1 MRRLIII
8 VVLLFVFQTPVYA
21 QEKPNIDHQIQIL
34 RLQLENASLR
44 KQLISKQYVE
54 LRALERQLIEK
65 ISELSKQKEKQEK
78 DQKKKIEDPKKEID
92 EEIRE

>member
-1 MRRLIII
+1 MRRLIITVI
-8 VVLLFVFQTPVYA
+8 LLFVFQTPVYA

-34 RLQLENASLR
+34 RLQLENATLK

-54 LRALERQLIEK
+54 LRALERQLIGK
-65 ISELSKQKEKQEK
+65 ISELSRQKEKQN
-78 DQKKKIEDPKKEID
+78 KKTEDPKEEID